1 MGNLVSGQ
9 SVCVL
14 HDKGLCQM
22 AAEFV
27 PSVAIWPFLPERNY
41 IDNVPAMFD
50 KHVDAV
56 HCGPDSQGNKDMI
69 YRWLGLLDALNEC
82 IGIYTLLVERLKLDI
97 KADFCSRNCSESPC
111 AVSSG
116 ARKRPYRR

>member
-1 MGNLVSGQ
+1 MGDLISGQ
-9 SVCVL
+9 GARAR
-14 HDKGLCQM
+14 HDKGLRPIGMQLL
-22 AAEFV
+22 
-27 PSVAIWPFLPERNY
+27 PSISLWPGSSEYDY

-69 YRWLGLLDALNEC
+69 YMWLGLLDALNEC

-97 KADFCSRNCSESPC
+97 KADFCSRNCSESPR